1 MKKNY
6 IKFLLGSAL
15 ALSLNIKAQ
24 TGGCT
29 APFISEVV
37 FAKDQISLSGVSPID
52 NSYAVELFNPSGA
65 DLDLSGYSI
74 KLYGSSNTPVSINL
88 SGIVASKGKF
98 VVSFSNSDL
107 PLTAISDLLS
117 NDLDFQ
123 EKSRLEFWS
132 PNGLLDRIGEV
143 NLTQAD
149 VINIAAALADPA
161 NYLNTLNLD
170 LSSLENIT
178 ARRKATESEGDPTF
192 TQPADKWELA
202 QNGDISNLGLFNNV
216 CMTAATVSFSGST
229 TYTITQG
236 VTNAEPVYIN
246 VISNGGGTWLVTICG
261 TGTGSSPAS
270 TGVHYNFQS
279 SPNNN
284 CYSNYNVTSYQIIDY
299 LNVGSIP
306 FSGTKTATLSL
317 SSTDPQ
323 VTIDPNYGTATLK
336 VIGGISG
343 VEELISKYDV
353 SISPRCIEDEAVFSI
368 NASNAI
374 YSILNLQGQEI
385 QKGELEFGKTNLNL
399 AGISKGSYL
408 LKVKTSKNEIF
419 TLKILKI

>member
-149 VINIAAALADPA
+149 VINIAAALADPV
-161 NYLNTLNLD
+161 NYLNTLNLG

-178 ARRKATESEGDPTF
+178 
-192 TQPADKWELA
+192 
-202 QNGDISNLGLFNNV
+202 
-216 CMTAATVSFSGST
+216 
-229 TYTITQG
+229 
-236 VTNAEPVYIN
+236 
-246 VISNGGGTWLVTICG
+246 
-261 TGTGSSPAS
+261 
-270 TGVHYNFQS
+270 
-279 SPNNN
+279 
-284 CYSNYNVTSYQIIDY
+284 
-299 LNVGSIP
+299 
-306 FSGTKTATLSL
+306 
-317 SSTDPQ
+317 
-323 VTIDPNYGTATLK
+323 
-336 VIGGISG
+336 
-343 VEELISKYDV
+343 
-353 SISPRCIEDEAVFSI
+353 
-368 NASNAI
+368 
-374 YSILNLQGQEI
+374 
-385 QKGELEFGKTNLNL
+385 
-399 AGISKGSYL
+399 
-408 LKVKTSKNEIF
+408 
-419 TLKILKI
+419 